1 MIRFLQISLLML
13 ISILLGTLTAHAC
26 HEGDFTALSK
36 GHYKWG
42 QNAGLLQYTE
52 NITISRS
59 KSTSCDM
66 TLRTYG
72 SNTMRFRNK

>member
-1 MIRFLQISLLML
+1 IASFLL
-13 ISILLGTLTAHAC
+13 ISILLGTLTAYAY
-26 HEGDFTALSK
+26 HEGDFTALNK